1 MYDSQLWYFS
11 SVMPKALFFL
21 SPHPWLCDLAFFF
34 FFFLPTNKC
43 MYGLVPQPL
52 TFIMFYIGLVLHDLL
67 WPVTY
72 SEVTVISG
80 CRPWGPFFMCLLHT
94 CLFLYSCTSTMAMR
108 KTWLNHTQEE
118 GWEMCRM
125 QLPHVCWVK
134 PSLEQR
140 PWAIL

>member
-21 SPHPWLCDLAFFF
+21 SPHPWLCDLAFF

-80 CRPWGPFFMCLLHT
+80 CRP
-94 CLFLYSCTSTMAMR
+94 
-108 KTWLNHTQEE
+108 
-118 GWEMCRM
+118 
-125 QLPHVCWVK
+125 
-134 PSLEQR
+134 
-140 PWAIL
+140 